1 MNMISTGTFLN
12 GMDASNKQSELVKKL
27 VRAWEKKNTKAVRA
41 GGVSLMALSLAAC
54 GDDDTTPFAQS
65 DIDAAT
71 APLTAAVA
79 AAETALAAAQADAA
93 AALVAQSAAET
104 QAAEALVAQAAAEA
118 AAAAATVD
126 AAAATA
132 ALATANAEK
141 AALQEQY
148 DALVASNATLQTQ
161 HDALVAPKSLAATN
175 SATADNLI
183 GGTGNDAFTAAAGTV
198 VAADRFTDVSTT
210 DSDTLTIVHATDPGA
225 FTATNIETIDVTVN
239 NLGAVTLD
247 LANVTGANSVTYSR
261 GDVAIGGAV
270 LTGNK
275 AVAFANA
282 DSAGVGTLIA
292 GAGTTT
298 VDVSVAATDAA
309 GLVLNFDNATGAITF
324 DGASTVNAA
333 ASGDVRMNAVTN
345 TTATETGKA
354 TVINAAAATRVDTH
368 ADLTGSVTI
377 TAPAA
382 RDINVLDGQGGVT
395 INAATTNTADSVI
408 QVDDVDLSGAT
419 ITVGTGADDSTTAT
433 NIGLDVT
440 LRGTAASTDA
450 ATVSGAGHIEL
461 DIDGTAAQQN
471 VDALTLS
478 GNGAAVVFDLAAP
491 TTGTATS
498 FTKAG
503 TQTVEIM
510 GDASEFSGVTV
521 TNIDTI
527 DIISGGNAAFN
538 GSFFSGVGKIDL
550 GVDNQNQAITLV
562 SGSTLE
568 ITADQSTG
576 TNIDF
581 SAAGGGDMTIVAGD
595 DIAGSSVGTIVM
607 GAVDV
612 SGNVAA
618 TTVGTVTIEASI
630 ANVDTTGVA
639 LAAKQNLV
647 ITGDENVVLSDTGGT
662 ETVVA
667 DSVSATNSTGNIT
680 INVEDTTLNTPDVDT
695 ITTGSGADSIETD
708 VGTGVVTV
716 NSGGG
721 IDTITITAV
730 GATSTFNAGEGNDTI
745 NVDDVTNIVV
755 LGGAGS
761 DNFTTAA
768 NIGGTLVAGDGT
780 DTLTI
785 DNTGARTFAATFSM
799 SGFEELDITASNN
812 TVSMTGAQLA
822 NNATLILDG
831 SANDTFNVSTG
842 STAAAAKSADLSNVT
857 IKAGAS
863 LAAITVTGGAG
874 VDTIT
879 GGTEAETFV
888 QTVSDDTI
896 VGGTGSGKVD
906 KLTAI
911 TTADNGTGVAS
922 VINMS
927 TGTISS
933 TDILAKVSLR
943 TVNSADSAAG
953 TMGTLFNDTLSTNNA
968 AITTFS
974 EIEHVVGSGGADY
987 ILGSSGNDT
996 IDGGAGNDYM
1006 SGGDGDDTF
1015 FAANGDVGVEGGN
1028 GVDTMSIAADAS
1040 FVGNDFSGIE
1050 KIVTTVDDKEA
1061 TLDAADIATLT
1072 NYSGVNGNAAE
1083 TLQVTGTTG
1092 VDTVNLSTVTFT
1104 DANSNTDL
1112 DAGAD
1117 VFHFSATT
1125 DAVALGGTDGDLDTL
1140 FFKDTMG
1147 TNTVTEFVNTEDK
1160 LSFKDVTAAGT
1171 LAEVAV
1177 TNHATN
1183 DTSFTLD
1190 GTNTTVYVIDTDATD
1205 LDGNGTSDTIAN
1217 FTVMANV
1224 GAFLTNGVTTSN
1236 DAGETHYFIINDG
1249 NTNTAEYVYKF
1260 VDDGSDTTLDADG
1273 SELTLLASI
1282 TSGAAALTVA
1292 DVLIA

>member
-1 MNMISTGTFLN
+1 MYGAKNMNMISTGTFLN

-27 VRAWEKKNTKAVRA
+27 VKAWEKKNTKAVRA

-521 TNIDTI
+521 TLTPLIL
-527 DIISGGNAAFN
+527 FQ
-538 GSFFSGVGKIDL
+538 VEM
-550 GVDNQNQAITLV
+550 QH
-562 SGSTLE
+562 STVL
-568 ITADQSTG
+568 
-576 TNIDF
+576 F
-581 SAAGGGDMTIVAGD
+581 SAV
-595 DIAGSSVGTIVM
+595 
-607 GAVDV
+607 
-612 SGNVAA
+612 
-618 TTVGTVTIEASI
+618 
-630 ANVDTTGVA
+630 
-639 LAAKQNLV
+639 
-647 ITGDENVVLSDTGGT
+647 
-662 ETVVA
+662 
-667 DSVSATNSTGNIT
+667 
-680 INVEDTTLNTPDVDT
+680 
-695 ITTGSGADSIETD
+695 
-708 VGTGVVTV
+708 
-716 NSGGG
+716 
-721 IDTITITAV
+721 
-730 GATSTFNAGEGNDTI
+730 
-745 NVDDVTNIVV
+745 
-755 LGGAGS
+755 
-761 DNFTTAA
+761 
-768 NIGGTLVAGDGT
+768 
-780 DTLTI
+780 
-785 DNTGARTFAATFSM
+785 
-799 SGFEELDITASNN
+799 
-812 TVSMTGAQLA
+812 
-822 NNATLILDG
+822 
-831 SANDTFNVSTG
+831 
-842 STAAAAKSADLSNVT
+842 
-857 IKAGAS
+857 
-863 LAAITVTGGAG
+863 
-874 VDTIT
+874 
-879 GGTEAETFV
+879 
-888 QTVSDDTI
+888 
-896 VGGTGSGKVD
+896 
-906 KLTAI
+906 
-911 TTADNGTGVAS
+911 
-922 VINMS
+922 
-927 TGTISS
+927 
-933 TDILAKVSLR
+933 
-943 TVNSADSAAG
+943 
-953 TMGTLFNDTLSTNNA
+953 
-968 AITTFS
+968 
-974 EIEHVVGSGGADY
+974 
-987 ILGSSGNDT
+987 
-996 IDGGAGNDYM
+996 
-1006 SGGDGDDTF
+1006 
-1015 FAANGDVGVEGGN
+1015 
-1028 GVDTMSIAADAS
+1028 
-1040 FVGNDFSGIE
+1040 
-1050 KIVTTVDDKEA
+1050 
-1061 TLDAADIATLT
+1061 
-1072 NYSGVNGNAAE
+1072 
-1083 TLQVTGTTG
+1083 
-1092 VDTVNLSTVTFT
+1092 
-1104 DANSNTDL
+1104 
-1112 DAGAD
+1112 
-1117 VFHFSATT
+1117 
-1125 DAVALGGTDGDLDTL
+1125 
-1140 FFKDTMG
+1140 
-1147 TNTVTEFVNTEDK
+1147 
-1160 LSFKDVTAAGT
+1160 
-1171 LAEVAV
+1171 
-1177 TNHATN
+1177 
-1183 DTSFTLD
+1183 
-1190 GTNTTVYVIDTDATD
+1190 
-1205 LDGNGTSDTIAN
+1205 
-1217 FTVMANV
+1217 
-1224 GAFLTNGVTTSN
+1224 
-1236 DAGETHYFIINDG
+1236 
-1249 NTNTAEYVYKF
+1249 
-1260 VDDGSDTTLDADG
+1260 
-1273 SELTLLASI
+1273 
-1282 TSGAAALTVA
+1282 
-1292 DVLIA
+1292 